1 VTSPAIRET
10 HIGLVIL
17 AADRAYKIKKPVAT
31 EFLDFSTPQRRLAA
45 CRREVELNRR
55 LAPDVYL
62 GVWDIVPHAEDDRP
76 SAVEPVEHV
85 VVMRRMPEDR
95 RLSELVSR
103 GAPVEGQLRAL
114 ARLMAGFHAG
124 ADRGP
129 EISTAGGRDAL
140 RARWE
145 ANVAELR
152 PFAGTVLDPQV
163 VDALGRLSLRFLAG
177 RAALFADRVTAGR
190 VVDGHGDLLAA
201 DVFFLD
207 DGPRVLD
214 CLEFDDRL
222 RFVDGLDDVAF
233 LAMDLER
240 LGRPDL
246 AQRFLDD
253 YVEFSGDPAPAALR
267 AHYVAYRAVVRAK
280 VAGLRFGQG
289 DPAAA
294 AEAVE
299 HAALALRHLEVAAV
313 RLALVGGLP
322 GTGKTT
328 LGGALADR
336 FGAVLI
342 SSDRVRKEIAGIDPL
357 QPAPAAFGEGLYTA
371 PHTEGLYAELLRRAG
386 QLLARGES
394 VVLDASWTRAA
405 FRNDAEALAR
415 QTHSELVPLCCE
427 APAATARTRIAVRTG
442 TTSDATA
449 TIAAAM
455 AGSSDPWPES
465 VPIRTDGT
473 LEQALEQASA
483 VWRAAP
489 AGRPR

>member
-1 VTSPAIRET
+1 
-10 HIGLVIL
+10 
-17 AADRAYKIKKPVAT
+17 
-31 EFLDFSTPQRRLAA
+31 
-45 CRREVELNRR
+45 
-55 LAPDVYL
+55 
-62 GVWDIVPHAEDDRP
+62 
-76 SAVEPVEHV
+76 
-85 VVMRRMPEDR
+85 
-95 RLSELVSR
+95 
-103 GAPVEGQLRAL
+103 
-114 ARLMAGFHAG
+114 
-124 ADRGP
+124 
-129 EISTAGGRDAL
+129 
-140 RARWE
+140 
-145 ANVAELR
+145 
-152 PFAGTVLDPQV
+152 VLDPQV

-177 RAALFADRVTAGR
+177 RAALFADRVAAGR
-190 VVDGHGDLLAA
+190 VVDGHGDLIAA
-201 DVFFLD
+201 DVFCLD

-240 LGRPDL
+240 LGRPHL

-280 VAGLRFGQG
+280 VACLRFGQG

-342 SSDRVRKEIAGIDPL
+342 SSDRVRKELAGIDPL
-357 QPAPAAFGEGLYTA
+357 KPAPAAFGEGLYSA
-371 PHTEGLYAELLRRAG
+371 EHTEGLYAELLRRAG

-405 FRNDAEALAR
+405 FRSDAEALAR

-427 APAATARTRIAVRTG
+427 ASAATASTRIAARTG

-449 TIAAAM
+449 SIAAAM
-455 AGSSDPWPES
+455 AETSDPWPES
-465 VPIRTDGT
+465 APIRTDGT

-483 VWRAAP
+483 VWRAVP
-489 AGRPR
+489 AGRTR